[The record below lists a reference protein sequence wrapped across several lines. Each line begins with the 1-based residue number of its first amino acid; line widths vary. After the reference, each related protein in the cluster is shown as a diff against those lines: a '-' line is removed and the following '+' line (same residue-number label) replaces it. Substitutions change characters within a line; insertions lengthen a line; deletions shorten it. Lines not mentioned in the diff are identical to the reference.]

1 MAGNYDIKIEK
12 GADYDVTITWGNPP
26 VNLTGYTA
34 KLEIRD
40 RKGGSVLHDTLTES
54 DGITLGGAA
63 GTIAIHREASETAAY
78 TFQRVVYDLVLIG
91 PTPTFATK
99 RLLEGQVIL
108 DQGVTV

>member
-12 GADYDVTITWGNPP
+12 GADYDVTVTWGNPP

-40 RKGGSVLHDTLTES
+40 RKGGSVLHTTLTEVA
-54 DGITLGGAA
+54 GITLGGAA
-63 GTIAIHREASETAAY
+63 GTIAIHIEGSVTA
-78 TFQRVVYDLVLIG
+78 TFTFSRAVYDLVMTG
-91 PTPTFATK
+91 PTPNFNSK